1 MNVAP
6 NTDLFS
12 LFHDDDEAAEVET
25 AVRAAVISIMKVFLE
40 LSDKR
45 AKSYQLKLAEVE
57 RENLQ
62 LRLKLKA
69 AERQLH
75 SGQRSA
81 SSGESYEISANL
93 TFSPESS
100 QSFSTGVDGEGEG
113 EAGFSQRVS
122 EQEACLEGSDC
133 RLYKEEPAYEDTF
146 WIKNEI
152 TEENPAVDFEY
163 HVLAHVGRT
172 VSGQPQ
178 QQTMPVE
185 RCGACNS
192 FNHCVQ
198 EGDAALT
205 SLERRRLNSSERVR
219 QYRARIRADPERY
232 LILKE
237 KERLRYLQRRKTIAD
252 LSEPMKKLKRKAWR
266 EAARRHRARK
276 LAQAT
281 LTHTHV
287 TVQNNM

>member
-1 MNVAP
+1 MNAAP
-6 NTDLFS
+6 DTDASS
-12 LFHDDDEAAEVET
+12 LFGGGGEAAEVEA
-25 AVRAAVISIMKVFLE
+25 AVRAAVISIMKVFVE
-40 LSDKR
+40 LSDRR
-45 AKSYQLKLAEVE
+45 ARNYQLKLAEVE

-62 LRLKLKA
+62 LRLRLKA
-69 AERQLH
+69 AERR
-75 SGQRSA
+75 RSA

-100 QSFSTGVDGEGEG
+100 QSLSTGVDGEGEG
-113 EAGFSQRVS
+113 GGEAGFSHSVS
-122 EQEACLEGSDC
+122 EQEASDC
-133 RLYKEEPAYEDTF
+133 RLYKEEAAYEDTF

-152 TEENPAVDFEY
+152 TDENPAVDFEY

-178 QQTMPVE
+178 QQTMSVE

-219 QYRARIRADPERY
+219 QYRARIRADPEKY

-276 LAQAT
+276 VAQAT
-281 LTHTHV
+281 LAHAHV
-287 TVQNNM
+287 AVQNNV

>member
-1 MNVAP
+1 MSAAP
-6 NTDLFS
+6 NADL
-12 LFHDDDEAAEVET
+12 LALLRGDEAAQVEAAQVEA
-25 AVRAAVISIMKVFLE
+25 AVRAAVISIMQVFVE
-40 LSDKR
+40 LSDSR

-62 LRLKLKA
+62 LRLRLKA
-69 AERQLH
+69 AER
-75 SGQRSA
+75 QRSA
-81 SSGESYEISANL
+81 SSGESYDISADL

-100 QSFSTGVDGEGEG
+100 QSLSTGADGEG
-113 EAGFSQRVS
+113 EAGFSQSVS
-122 EQEACLEGSDC
+122 EQEACLEASDC
-133 RLYKEEPAYEDTF
+133 RLYKEEAAYEDTF

-163 HVLAHVGRT
+163 HVLAHVGRA
-172 VSGQPQ
+172 VGGQPQ
-178 QQTMPVE
+178 QQTMSVE
-185 RCGACNS
+185 RCGACSS

-281 LTHTHV
+281 LAHEHMA
-287 TVQNNM
+287 VQNNV

>member
-1 MNVAP
+1 MTEAP
-6 NTDLFS
+6 DSDPFPP
-12 LFHDDDEAAEVET
+12 FRGGEAAEVEA
-25 AVRAAVISIMKVFLE
+25 AVRAAVASIMRVFVE
-40 LSDKR
+40 LSERR
-45 AKSYQLKLAEVE
+45 ARSCQLKLAEVE

-62 LRLKLKA
+62 LRLRLRA

-75 SGQRSA
+75 SGQRAA
-81 SSGESYEISANL
+81 SSGGSCEISAGL
-93 TFSPESS
+93 TSSPESG
-100 QSFSTGVDGEGEG
+100 QSRSTAGDGEG
-113 EAGFSQRVS
+113 EAGSSRGVS
-122 EQEACLEGSDC
+122 EREACLGASDC
-133 RLYKEEPAYEDTF
+133 GLWKEEAAYEDTF
-146 WIKNEI
+146 WIKNE
-152 TEENPAVDFEY
+152 TADENPAVDFEY
-163 HVLAHVGRT
+163 RVLAHVGRT
-172 VSGQPQ
+172 VGGQPQ
-178 QQTMPVE
+178 QQTGSVE

-276 LAQAT
+276 LAQAAHAH
-281 LTHTHV
+281 LA
-287 TVQNNM
+287 VQNDV

>member
-1 MNVAP
+1 MNAAP
-6 NTDLFS
+6 DTDASS
-12 LFHDDDEAAEVET
+12 LFGGGGGGGEAAEVEA
-25 AVRAAVISIMKVFLE
+25 AVRAAVISIMKVFVE
-40 LSDKR
+40 LSDRR
-45 AKSYQLKLAEVE
+45 ARSYQLKLAEVE

-62 LRLKLKA
+62 LRLRLKA
-69 AERQLH
+69 AERR
-75 SGQRSA
+75 RSA

-100 QSFSTGVDGEGEG
+100 QSLSTGVDAEGGGGGGG
-113 EAGFSQRVS
+113 EAGFSHSVS
-122 EQEACLEGSDC
+122 EQEASDC
-133 RLYKEEPAYEDTF
+133 RLYKEEAAYEDTF

-152 TEENPAVDFEY
+152 TDENPAVDFEY

-172 VSGQPQ
+172 VSGHPQ
-178 QQTMPVE
+178 QQTMSVE

-219 QYRARIRADPERY
+219 QYRARIRADPEKY

-281 LTHTHV
+281 LSHAHV
-287 TVQNNM
+287 AVQNNV